1 MVDDVDFE
9 MAIAKIEEAYQNFW
23 YPNVKI
29 LWSASIDRELGVVD
43 LIIEVNEGVK
53 PGIKKIRFVG
63 NHTFQDNYLKRLIKQ
78 KQKSWLSIF
87 NDAGRYHPE
96 FLDSDLFFIKKFIHE

>member
-1 MVDDVDFE
+1 MMLILRWLLLDSGG
-9 MAIAKIEEAYQNFW
+9 ISKFW

-29 LWSASIDRELGVVD
+29 VWSASIDRELGVVD
-43 LIIEVNEGVK
+43 LIIEVNEELK
-53 PGIKKIRFVG
+53 PALKKIRFVG
-63 NHTFQDNYLKRLIKQ
+63 NHTFQDNYLKRVIRQ

-96 FLDSDLFFIKKFIHE
+96 FLDSDLFSLKFIHE